1 VSNNLIRPKLITE
14 YRQDI
19 DEDFIGYYAV
29 GHWDRQSFAIACHKN
44 YGIDDIVIL
53 SEVILGWASRCHCE
67 DDEPDDEY
75 NCWDYH
81 ELKTQESVRPVT
93 YWLRSKR

>member
-1 VSNNLIRPKLITE
+1 MSAIVSGT
-14 YRQDI
+14 
-19 DEDFIGYYAV
+19 
-29 GHWDRQSFAIACHKN
+29 
-44 YGIDDIVIL
+44 IL
-53 SEVILGWASRCHCE
+53 HVSRLNPILGWASRCHCE

-93 YWLRSKR
+93 YWLKSKR